1 MHRLDWIRVSLRQ
14 CRHFPLYSF
23 AVAGSLALAIAATG
37 AAFAVVKRAF
47 LDPLP
52 YDNAGRVIE
61 VLTDLGD
68 RMSSVSFFVSE
79 DLRQS
84 PLLSDVSAA
93 RFATVTYEAPEAAER
108 LNALEVTRS
117 YFNVLGAR
125 PAVGALWPAGTTNAA
140 IVSWGFYQR
149 ALGGDPAAVGR
160 QVMVDGVPR
169 TIAAVMPE
177 SFASPFDLSTAMWL
191 PLNTDQLL
199 ADTARARRT
208 VTVLALMAPG
218 TTFQEVSAFL
228 QVFSEGQRTRF
239 PDIHG
244 RERWV
249 ATPLRTAMLNVA
261 MTSLRGTA
269 GAAFLLLIIVWANIA
284 GLSAAQAVALHRS
297 NAVRAV
303 LGATG
308 PRLFAE
314 RLRDNVVLAALGTT
328 AGLWLADTLTTIAS
342 RYQQQFLANMR
353 PVTFDLTTAAF
364 GIGVGAITAVIGALF
379 SHRSTRRLTAPEMLA
394 GRGAAAAP
402 GMSRIRSVLVVVQ
415 VAVAIV
421 LLVSGGLLVRTV
433 RNLAAADVGF
443 DTEYLSTFT
452 VNLPPSRYQGTP
464 RHLQFE
470 RDVLERLRNL
480 PGVRDVTASV
490 GFPAAGAMG
499 ARLTIL
505 QRPDRSAPPELTY
518 LSVAPGFFS
527 FLGLPVIEGR
537 DIAVTDDFEAPRVVV
552 INQTMARTFWP
563 AGDAI
568 GAKVKIGAGA
578 PSDREITVVGIV
590 PDVLQHGLTQLV
602 RPTAYGSTLQYS
614 WPRRHISVKTDQ
626 PIATLAADVRGAIR
640 AVDPLMAIPTLLAF
654 DEQLSLQTARHR
666 LVMFVLGVFGTVAT
680 VLCGFGL
687 YAVVALTAQ
696 YRRREFAIRL
706 ALGARSREV
715 LWLVFRQSVILGSI
729 GAVAGLFGAAVTTK
743 TLAGMLH
750 GVEPTDHATFAAA
763 VIAILILA
771 TAASLLPALRAGRI
785 DPAETLKSQ

>member
-1 MHRLDWIRVSLRQ
+1 MYVPDSLRLSLRQ
-14 CRHFPLYSF
+14 FRHAPLYSF

-52 YDNAGRVIE
+52 YENAGRVLEIQ
-61 VLTDLGD
+61 TDVDG

-84 PLLSDVSAA
+84 PLLSEVSAS
-93 RFATVTYEAPEAAER
+93 RFATVTYEAPDAAER
-108 LNALEVTRS
+108 VNALEVTPS
-117 YFNVLGAR
+117 YFTVLGAG
-125 PAVGALWPAGTTNAA
+125 PALGSLWPAGRMDAA
-140 IVSWGFYQR
+140 IVSWAFYQR
-149 ALGGDPAAVGR
+149 ALGGDPSAVGR

-169 TIAAVMPE
+169 TIAGVMPE
-177 SFASPFDLSTAMWL
+177 SFVGPFDLNTAMWL
-191 PLNTDQLL
+191 PLNTQQLL

-208 VTVLALMAPG
+208 VGVMALMAPS
-218 TTFQEVSAFL
+218 TKFEDVAAFL
-228 QVFSEGQRTRF
+228 QVFSEGQRVRF
-239 PDIHG
+239 PELHG

-249 ATPLRTAMLNVA
+249 ATPLRAAMLNVA

-269 GAAFLLLIIVWANIA
+269 GAAFLLLLIVWANIA
-284 GLSAAQAVALHRS
+284 GLSAAQAVALHRA

-308 PRLFAE
+308 GRLFAE
-314 RLRDNVVLAALGTT
+314 RLRDNVMLAAVGTT
-328 AGLWLADTLTTIAS
+328 AGLWFADTLITIA
-342 RYQQQFLANMR
+342 RGYQQQFLPNMR
-353 PVTFDLTTAAF
+353 PIAFDLPTAAF
-364 GIGVGAITAVIGALF
+364 GIGVGAITALLGALF
-379 SHRSTRRLTAPEMLA
+379 SHRSSRRLAAPEALA
-394 GRGAAAAP
+394 GRGTAGAV
-402 GMSRIRSVLVVVQ
+402 GMSRVRSVLVVVQ
-415 VAVAIV
+415 VAIAIV

-433 RNLAAADVGF
+433 RNLAAVDVGF
-443 DTEYLSTFT
+443 DTDYLATFT

-505 QRPDRSAPPELTY
+505 QRPDTAAPPELTY

-527 FLGLPVIEGR
+527 FLGLPVLAGR
-537 DIAVTDDFEAPRVVV
+537 DIAATDNFEAPRVVV
-552 INQTMARTFWP
+552 INETMARTFWP

-578 PSDREITVVGIV
+578 PTDREITVVGIV
-590 PDVLQHGLTQLV
+590 PDVRQHGLTQIV

-614 WPRRHISVKTDQ
+614 WPRRHISVRTNQ
-626 PIATLAADVRGAIR
+626 PIATLAADLRGAIR
-640 AVDPLMAIPTLLAF
+640 VVDPLMAIPTILTF

-666 LVMFVLGVFGTVAT
+666 LVMFILGVFGTVAT

-715 LWLVFRQSVILGSI
+715 LWLVFRQSVVLGLT
-729 GAVAGLFGAAVTTK
+729 GAVAGLVAAAATTK

-750 GVEPTDHATFAAA
+750 GVEPTDRGTFAAA
-763 VIAILILA
+763 VVTIVVLAI
-771 TAASLLPALRAGRI
+771 AASLLPALRAGRI
-785 DPAETLKSQ
+785 DPAETLKAQ